1 MGKKVQYAIGAVGL
15 VPALGLLAQPAAG
28 ASAHAS
34 AKPALTSGKSV
45 NATSCTGRTEH
56 QSINH
61 GVILTFW
68 SAPVGS
74 RTCIGT
80 IEVSKNSTSKVGA
93 FVNNAFGNFCVRSAG
108 GGHITYGCHRVFR
121 RNGLRVRAFS
131 AGLDGTRH
139 YFSVPL

>member
-1 MGKKVQYAIGAVGL
+1 MSKKVQYAIGAVGL
-15 VPALGLLAQPAAG
+15 VPALGLLAQPAAA
-28 ASAHAS
+28 ASAHT
-34 AKPALTSGKSV
+34 PGKTV

-56 QSINH
+56 QAINQ

-80 IEVSKNSTSKVGA
+80 IEVSKKSTSAVGA
-93 FVNNAFGNFCVRSAG
+93 YVNNAFGNFCVRSAG

-121 RNGLRVRAFS
+121 RNGLRVLGWAESVFGGHRIYA
-131 AGLDGTRH
+131 
-139 YFSVPL
+139 SVPL